1 MIILRQN
8 DIMTNENRGW
18 SELRMTRITR
28 MQTVKSTINGLVR
41 KMNEIL
47 YRCETIYYI
56 MMS

>member
-1 MIILRQN
+1 
-8 DIMTNENRGW
+8 MTNEDREW
-18 SELRMTRITR
+18 VELRMTRITR
-28 MQTVKSTINGLVR
+28 MQTMKSTINGLVR